1 MGRMLAAAILAL
13 LVAAGA
19 AAAEIRYEPEIAGV
33 EDDLAVLLQDAS
45 ELFRL
50 RDRPPA
56 SEPALRRR
64 AEGDVERLIE
74 ALRSEGYFAGS
85 VRAEI
90 EPAESGATARLVVDP
105 GPAYLLTAFDLA
117 LPKEAPDSARGIA
130 AELTPGA
137 LEVELGRRARAEEI
151 LRASERAVAR
161 YGEAG
166 HPFAKL
172 ASRRVVVDH
181 AARTVSVELAVEPGP
196 YATFGDARIEGLAT
210 VDPEVAR
217 RALGWREGEP
227 FDAAKVAASRRA
239 LARTGLFSTITVDW
253 PEAPEPDGRLPVRVK
268 LAEGKHRV
276 IGAGVSYSTSEGVG
290 TKAYWGH
297 DNLFGAGE
305 AFRLEGVLAELRQGV
320 TATLRKPWFLRP
332 DQALRL
338 NLGVQHEALEA
349 YESDSARAGVTLE
362 RELSERLT
370 ASGGVAFEHSLIE
383 EQGEAMVRDEFDL
396 VDLPLTLA
404 YDGADDLLNPR
415 RGWRLDLAVT
425 PTYGVFDT
433 EATFF
438 TIAPGGS
445 AYFPL
450 DADAR
455 HVLALRA
462 SAGTI
467 KGESRRGIPASRRF
481 YAGGGETVRGYGFQL
496 VGPLDAGD
504 QPIGGTSL
512 LAGSVELRSMASES
526 IGLVAFV
533 DAGNVYEE
541 SLPDFDEGL
550 RVGVGVGLRYYTP
563 VGPLRLDLAFP
574 LDKRDVDDSFQ
585 LYVSFGQAF

>member
-1 MGRMLAAAILAL
+1 MGRTLCAAILAAF
-13 LVAAGA
+13 AAIAPA
-19 AAAEIRYEPEIAGV
+19 AADIRYEPAIVGV
-33 EDDLAVLLQDAS
+33 EDDLAALLRDVS
-45 ELFRL
+45 DLFRL
-50 RDRPPA
+50 RDQPTA
-56 SEPALRRR
+56 NEAALRRR
-64 AEGDVERLIE
+64 AEGDVERLID
-74 ALRSEGYFAGS
+74 ALRSEGYFDAA
-85 VRAEI
+85 VRAEV
-90 EPAESGATARLVVDP
+90 EPGESGAVARLTVDP
-105 GPAYLLTAFDLA
+105 GPATLLEAFDVT
-117 LPKEAPDSARGIA
+117 LPAEAAASARRIA
-130 AELTPGA
+130 AELAPGA
-137 LEVELGRRARAEEI
+137 LELGRRARAEEI

-161 YGEAG
+161 FGEAG
-166 HPFAKL
+166 HPFAKPS
-172 ASRRVVVDH
+172 SRRVVVDH
-181 AARTVSVELAVEPGP
+181 AARTMRVELAVEPGP
-196 YATFGDARIEGLAT
+196 YATFGESRIEGLDA

-227 FDAAKVAASRRA
+227 FDATKVAAARRA
-239 LARTGLFSTITVDW
+239 LAQTGLFSTIAVDW
-253 PEAPEPDGRLPVRVK
+253 PEAPGAGGRLPVRVR

-297 DNLFGAGE
+297 DNLFGSAE
-305 AFRLEGVLAELRQGV
+305 AFRIEGVLAELRQGV

-332 DQALRL
+332 DQALRFD
-338 NLGVQHEALEA
+338 LGVQHESLEA
-349 YESDSARAGVTLE
+349 YESDSARAGVALE

-370 ASGGVAFEHSLIE
+370 ASVGVAFEHSVIE
-383 EQGEAMVRDEFDL
+383 EQGEAMTRDEFDL
-396 VDLPLTLA
+396 LDLPLTLA

-415 RGWRLDLAVT
+415 RGWRADLAVT
-425 PTYGVFDT
+425 PTQGVLDT
-433 EATFF
+433 EAAFL

-450 DADAR
+450 DAEAR

-467 KGESRRGIPASRRF
+467 KGESRRGIPATRRF

-496 VGPLDAGD
+496 VGPLDAND
-504 QPIGGTSL
+504 EPIGGTSL
-512 LAGSVELRSMASES
+512 LAGSVELRSMVTES

-550 RVGVGVGLRYYTP
+550 RVGAGVGLRYYTP
-563 VGPLRLDLAFP
+563 VGPLRLDLAVP

-585 LYVSFGQAF
+585 VYVSFGQAF